1 MKRVND
7 TSAFFC
13 IAMSRSGKKR
23 KIGKVKN
30 KRAEAEKGD
39 SVVIIT
45 RINRE
50 LLQEHVVD
58 AGQPINEK

>member
-7 TSAFFC
+7 TSVFFC

-23 KIGKVKN
+23 KNRKVKN

-45 RINRE
+45 MGINRE
-50 LLQEHVVD
+50 LLQSTCD